1 MVRGCGLPYGTE
13 PVVNHKR
20 LTAAS
25 AVITVSAALIPA
37 SAGANTPK
45 GHLPLAFEATCEGLG
60 RVAVIQ
66 PAGPTSW
73 MVDRHWLLT
82 SLRQTFV
89 PDDGSDPVVVL
100 DETGGRKTGLGEPI
114 TCTADFP
121 AEGGIIRGVATLVPV
136 PPK

>member
-1 MVRGCGLPYGTE
+1 MTVR
-13 PVVNHKR
+13 R
-20 LTAAS
+20 LAATS
-25 AVITVSAALIPA
+25 AVLAVSAALIPA
-37 SAGANTPK
+37 SAGAATPK

-60 RVAVIQ
+60 QVAVIQ

-73 MVDRHWLLT
+73 MVGRHWLLT

-89 PDDGSDPVVVL
+89 PDDGSDPVVLL
-100 DETGGRKTGLGEPI
+100 DETGGRKTGLGESI

-121 AEGGIIRGVATLVPV
+121 AEGGTIHAVATVVPV